1 MRVPRAAQRLGA
13 HFARRLSGKGAG
25 IALEGGRPPFVFE
38 WFEQRRELI
47 EDLFAA
53 TDSPLWELI
62 DRPRVLE
69 LLRASPEQRY
79 PHLEPLLRAAT
90 VVWYFNGPGVG

>member
-1 MRVPRAAQRLGA
+1 
-13 HFARRLSGKGAG
+13 
-25 IALEGGRPPFVFE
+25 
-38 WFEQRRELI
+38 
-47 EDLFAA
+47 
-53 TDSPLWELI
+53 
-62 DRPRVLE
+62 VLE